1 MTQNVTV
8 ISNVTNASVTL
19 TPDQVQALGHFLVT
33 LMVFFGSIL
42 VMEILKEIMRNGITV
57 SVSVSLPK
65 FRKRNKPKP
74 LPVQNVTVQY
84 STRMPPRPLVG
95 IKLDNWDPDMWVNRD
110 LSVYRIEGLIGEGGN
125 GYALKGSYSGKPVAI
140 KVLKL
145 YKGKP
150 EEFFK
155 DLAVEA
161 SNLINLSNHEN
172 IVKIYAVNVDEF
184 VIESILN
191 GRTELYL
198 EKPPMIVMEYM
209 GGGTLKDLL
218 TDDNF
223 FYSVNWKRT
232 VLRAICNVAEALD
245 YIHSQGFVH
254 MDVKPQNIF
263 LDKRPNSPSEL
274 DNVTFKLGDLG
285 SAVKVNGKVL
295 QVTPEYSPPEVFTEP
310 AKPCFDIFAL
320 GMTAYVLL
328 TRKNDRPD
336 INEMNDAIDCYV
348 KGDMGCVRK
357 KVEKAKSELMNWDIK
372 VDPEIDPIL
381 KSMLSVDP
389 TKRPTAKEVINTVK
403 KVDPLACQ

>member
-1 MTQNVTV
+1 MAQNVTNT
-8 ISNVTNASVTL
+8 SFTL
-19 TPDQVQALGHFLVT
+19 TPAQVQDLGNFLVIIMI
-33 LMVFFGSIL
+33 LFGLFL
-42 VMEILKEIMRNGITV
+42 VIEILKEIMSNGITV

-65 FRKRNKPKP
+65 FRKRKRSKPVPVPSKP
-74 LPVQNVTVQY
+74 NPTVQY
-84 STRMPPRPLVG
+84 PKRTPTRPLVG
-95 IKLDNWDPDMWVNRD
+95 VKLDKWDPDMWVNRY
-110 LSVYRIEGLIGEGGN
+110 LSVYKIEGLIGEGGN
-125 GYALKGSYSGKPVAI
+125 GYVLKGSYSGRPVAV

-150 EEFFK
+150 EGFFK

-161 SNLINLSNHEN
+161 SNLINLSNHKN

-223 FYSVNWKRT
+223 FYSNGWKRT
-232 VLRAICNVAEALD
+232 VLRAICTVAEALD

-254 MDVKPQNIF
+254 MDVKPQNVF
-263 LDKRPNSPSEL
+263 LDKKPNSPSEL

-285 SAVKVNGKVL
+285 SAVKVNGKAV
-295 QVTPEYSPPEVFTEP
+295 QVTPDYSPPEVFTEP
-310 AKPCFDIFAL
+310 AKPYFDIFAL

-336 INEMNDAIDCYV
+336 INEMDDAIDCYM
-348 KGDMGCVRK
+348 KGDMDCVRE
-357 KVEKAKSELMNWDIK
+357 KVKKAKSELMNWEIN

-381 KSMLSVDP
+381 KSMLSADP
-389 TKRPTAKEVINTVK
+389 TKRPTAKEVINMVK
-403 KVDPLACQ
+403 KVDPLACR

>member
-172 IVKIYAVNVDEF
+172 IVKIYAVNVDEL

>member
-1 MTQNVTV
+1 MAQNVTV

-19 TPDQVQALGHFLVT
+19 TPDQVQALGHFLVN
-33 LMVFFGSIL
+33 LMILFGLFL

-84 STRMPPRPLVG
+84 STRVPPRPLVG

-110 LSVYRIEGLIGEGGN
+110 LSIYRIEGLIGEGGN
-125 GYALKGSYSGKPVAI
+125 GYVLKGSYSGKPVAI

-155 DLAVEA
+155 DLVVEA
-161 SNLINLSNHEN
+161 SNLINLSNHKN

-198 EKPPMIVMEYM
+198 EKPPMVVMEYM

-263 LDKRPNSPSEL
+263 LSKKPNDPSEL
-274 DNVTFKLGDLG
+274 DNATFKLGDLG

-295 QVTPEYSPPEVFTEP
+295 QVTPEYSPPEVFTETANP
-310 AKPCFDIFAL
+310 RFDIYAL

-336 INEMNDAIDCYV
+336 INEMNDAIGCYM
-348 KGDMGCVRK
+348 KGDMGCVRE
-357 KVEKAKSELMNWDIK
+357 KVEKAKSELMNWKIN
-372 VDPEIDPIL
+372 VDPEIDPVL

-389 TKRPTAKEVINTVK
+389 LKRPTAKEVINMVK
-403 KVDPLACQ
+403 KVDPSACR